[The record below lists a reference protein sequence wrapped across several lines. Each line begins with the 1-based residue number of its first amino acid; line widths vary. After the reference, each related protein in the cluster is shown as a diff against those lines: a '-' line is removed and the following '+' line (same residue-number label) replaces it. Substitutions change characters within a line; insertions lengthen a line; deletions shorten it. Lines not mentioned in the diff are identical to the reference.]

1 MVNKSSC
8 ALKQERKKW
17 NLSFYQ
23 PLFTLHENKGDAL
36 LPMATSPAGSRSAE
50 GGWNACTKNQQS
62 TYIVHLAKQWNTYME
77 NRLLS
82 ARKKIKH
89 VEESRKRSLSHSV
102 ILNPQQTNIPKNKR
116 LTVSN
121 MTNQSSGLLYCVDL
135 ARLGSC
141 RTLLLKNLQKSG
153 WAKQEKQNIPEQ
165 SSEPSMHL
173 DKPQA
178 TSAHVCEAV
187 QVLTQL
193 QTIISWS
200 CLIHI
205 LIILGKSSNQ
215 LKCAKSDDHVRNVG

>member
-1 MVNKSSC
+1 MKLIILPTLVYPTWEQRRCLAAHGYIPSRFTFC
-8 ALKQERKKW
+8 WRWLKCLHQESTI
-17 NLSFYQ
+17 NIHS
-23 PLFTLHENKGDAL
+23 
-36 LPMATSPAGSRSAE
+36 TSRE
-50 GGWNACTKNQQS
+50 T
-62 TYIVHLAKQWNTYME
+62 VEYME

-116 LTVSN
+116 LKVSN
-121 MTNQSSGLLYCVDL
+121 MTNQSSDLLYCVDL